1 MQKISWAGA
10 LIILLTS
17 CSANWHLKQACKKEP
32 SICTPQVLKWD
43 TIYVTDTLEYYE
55 EFYTDVHD
63 TITIDTGSVIVK
75 IIRENNILRTYIKQ
89 KGDTVRVT
97 KTITLPPRIIPSDK
111 EYPWWL
117 VIVAGILFI
126 LLILKK

>member
-1 MQKISWAGA
+1 MILRIS
-10 LIILLTS
+10 ILLLLLTG

-32 SICTPQVLKWD
+32 SICAPQVLKWD

-55 EFYTDVHD
+55 EFYTDVYD
-63 TITIDTGSVIVK
+63 TVVIDTGSVIVK